1 MTSGSAASHS
11 ALWVKGC
18 QRFLWSAS
26 TRRRWRARRSA
37 SVMAAGVLP
46 LALLPLH
53 HQEVGL
59 GRREVEPEGGLLD
72 QLQPRRLR
80 RLQPPLREPPE
91 RPPERL
97 ALSLDALAVRH
108 GSAS

>member
-1 MTSGSAASHS
+1 
-11 ALWVKGC
+11 
-18 QRFLWSAS
+18 
-26 TRRRWRARRSA
+26 
-37 SVMAAGVLP
+37 MAAGVLP

-80 RLQPPLREPPE
+80 LLQPPLREPPE

-97 ALSLDALAVRH
+97 ALSQDAVAVRH
-108 GSAS
+108 GSASVDHPSARDYFLPRPPAPRRGGTACT